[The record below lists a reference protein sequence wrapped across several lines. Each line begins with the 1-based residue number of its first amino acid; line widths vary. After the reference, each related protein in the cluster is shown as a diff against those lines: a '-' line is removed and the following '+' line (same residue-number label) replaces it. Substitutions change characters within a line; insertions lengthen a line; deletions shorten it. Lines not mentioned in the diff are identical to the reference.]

1 MSTKPILAQTS
12 REAKGYNMNSFETA
26 LDLFVKH
33 VQSIV
38 NENSYFNT
46 KIIAK
51 AGSKN
56 VKIIKQETNGP
67 SVSVYCF
74 VRKADGAVLKAAG
87 WNAPAKHARGTI
99 YTDDP
104 TRYGVSSYG
113 AHYIK

>member
-1 MSTKPILAQTS
+1 MT
-12 REAKGYNMNSFETA
+12 NNFETA
-26 LDLFVKH
+26 LTLFVSH

-38 NENSYFNT
+38 NENSFFDT
-46 KIIAK
+46 KIVTK

-56 VKIIKQETNGP
+56 VKIIKQEQNGSSI
-67 SVSVYCF
+67 SVHCF
-74 VRKADGAVLKAAG
+74 IRKSDGAVLKAAG

-104 TRYGVSSYG
+104 AKYGVTAYG

>member
-1 MSTKPILAQTS
+1 
-12 REAKGYNMNSFETA
+12 MNNFETA
-26 LDLFVKH
+26 LDLFVEH
-33 VQSIV
+33 VQAIV
-38 NENSYFNT
+38 NKDSFFRT

-56 VKIIKQETNGP
+56 VKIIKKEENGP

-74 VRKADGAVLKAAG
+74 VRKSDGAVLKAAG

-104 TRYGVSSYG
+104 TRYGVNSYG
-113 AHYIK
+113 AHYIR